1 MIIKIKHITN
11 TITNNGEYNLYYM
24 SLYNFHESIL
34 VFVKNKRF
42 NSIKVIILTDSK
54 ELQKYVMKYA
64 RKILHTMND
73 IKVYENDEKI
83 IILE

>member
-1 MIIKIKHITN
+1 MVIRIKHVTNIITYN
-11 TITNNGEYNLYYM
+11 KEYNLYYM

-34 VFVKNKRF
+34 IFVKNRRF
-42 NSIKVIILTDSK
+42 SNVKVIILTNSK

-64 RKILHTMND
+64 RRILHTMND